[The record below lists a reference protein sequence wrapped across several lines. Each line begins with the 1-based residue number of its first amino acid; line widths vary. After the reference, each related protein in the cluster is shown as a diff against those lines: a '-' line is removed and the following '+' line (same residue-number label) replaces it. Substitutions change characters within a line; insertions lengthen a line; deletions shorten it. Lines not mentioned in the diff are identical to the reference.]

1 MLFILSAYQ
10 KDIPKKT
17 KSLLFCVFIQRIKP
31 IDMFKRQLLLL
42 LMFIGLGHNAQAQLK
57 SNTEF
62 NTERFRINKSGLVVL
77 SSWAAVNITAG
88 SIGWATAKGERKY
101 FNQMNV
107 FWNIVNLGIALPG
120 LIKSK

>member
-1 MLFILSAYQ
+1 
-10 KDIPKKT
+10 
-17 KSLLFCVFIQRIKP
+17 
-31 IDMFKRQLLLL
+31 
-42 LMFIGLGHNAQAQLK
+42 MFIGLGHNAQAQLK